1 VYVPRH
7 PAPHRTAARA
17 GHDKLMFWCL
27 KSDAGGT
34 RRLQHFKRMRMPAF
48 DDEEPPL
55 GRLRPSAVVS
65 YRPPPP
71 TRALHAP
78 AGLIVVR
85 ACADYGDNILD
96 VEPLE
101 AINMDL
107 DEEEDAPVYEWLYDN
122 KPLVKTKF
130 VNGPSYRRWH
140 LTLPIRA
147 TLYRLANQLLS
158 DLVDKNYFYLFD
170 KESFFTAKALN
181 VAIPGGPKFEPLYR
195 DVDTGDEDWN
205 EFNDINKIII
215 RHAIRTEYRIAF
227 PYLYN
232 DRPRS
237 VQYVRRNSG

>member
-1 VYVPRH
+1 
-7 PAPHRTAARA
+7 
-17 GHDKLMFWCL
+17 
-27 KSDAGGT
+27 
-34 RRLQHFKRMRMPAF
+34 
-48 DDEEPPL
+48 
-55 GRLRPSAVVS
+55 
-65 YRPPPP
+65 
-71 TRALHAP
+71 
-78 AGLIVVR
+78 
-85 ACADYGDNILD
+85 
-96 VEPLE
+96 
-101 AINMDL
+101 MDL
-107 DEEEDAPVYEWLYDN
+107 DEEEDAPVYEWFYDN

-237 VQYVRRNSG
+237 VQYVRRDSG